1 MSNGNPLIV
10 TVFGTADGELPRLI
24 ADLGLR
30 TVSLPIAELA
40 TFSAG
45 SRPVDV
51 AIVDLRTHDRL
62 PDDVAGFK
70 RRHATT
76 AVVLVTTT
84 LEPTLILDAM
94 RAGISECITEPLSA
108 TTVEAAIAR
117 VTAQRM
123 PETRG
128 QLFAFI
134 GAKGGI
140 GTTTV
145 AVNVA
150 TALARTKEPTLF
162 IDLHVAYGDAAVFL
176 GAEPKFSI
184 VDALE
189 NIHRL
194 DESVFK
200 TLVVPTASGLDL
212 LASSSQGA
220 VWSVDIQRVR
230 KLLDFAL
237 QRYRYVVADCP
248 RSDATVLDALEAASK
263 IVLVANQD
271 LAALRNGSRMAATLR
286 QRYRADRVMLVVSRF
301 DGTAEIGRD
310 DVERVIGSAVRH
322 LMPSDYRASLEALNH
337 GRPLLLKNHTRLAS
351 SIEGLA
357 KELGGVTTPAKLEP
371 KSPGLL
377 GRLAGKR

>member
-10 TVFGTADGELPRLI
+10 TIFGTADGELPRLI

-30 TVSLPIAELA
+30 TVSLPMAELA

-51 AIVDLRTHDRL
+51 AIVDLRTHHGL
-62 PDDVAGFK
+62 PKEVAGFK

-76 AVVLVTTT
+76 AVVLVTAT

-94 RAGISECITEPLSA
+94 RAGISECITDPLSA
-108 TTVEAAIAR
+108 AAVEAAIAR
-117 VTAQRM
+117 VAAQKV
-123 PETRG
+123 PDTCG
-128 QLFAFI
+128 QLFAFV

-140 GTTTV
+140 GTTTL

-176 GAEPKFSI
+176 GAEPKFSV

-194 DESVFK
+194 DHSLFK
-200 TLVVPTASGLDL
+200 TLVVPTAPGLDL
-212 LASSSQGA
+212 LASSSQGV
-220 VWSVDIQRVR
+220 VWSVDVQRVR
-230 KLLDFAL
+230 RLLDFAL
-237 QRYRYVVADCP
+237 QRYRYVIVDCP
-248 RSDATVLDALEAASK
+248 RSDATVLDSLEAASK

-271 LAALRNGSRMAATLR
+271 LAALRSGSRMAATLR
-286 QRYRADRVMLVVSRF
+286 QRYRADRVMVVVSRF
-301 DGTAEIGRD
+301 DVKSEIGQG

-322 LMPSDYRASLEALNH
+322 RVPSDYRASIEALNR
-337 GRPLLLKNHTRLAS
+337 GRPLMLQNHTQLAS
-351 SIEGLA
+351 SIEALA
-357 KELGGVTTPAKLEP
+357 KELGGYTTTSART
-371 KSPGLL
+371 GLL